1 MAYTAFITR
10 IKNMRPH
17 PNADRLQMGE
27 CFGNTVIVSME
38 YTDNQL
44 GVYFP
49 SDGQLSVAFAEA
61 NNLLRKKD
69 ENGNNIGGYMDPDKR
84 NVTAIK
90 LRGEKSDGLF
100 LPLTSLESFGDITT
114 LKEGDRIDTFNGHE
128 ICCKYIPKRNNRQGR
143 VSDGNRTRKRKV
155 PVAPLFNEHADTEQL
170 AYNLGAF
177 KWGDE
182 IEITLKMHGTSQ
194 RTAYLPVFKGWK
206 CKNKFF
212 DSLVKY
218 AGEKPNLSPLVKKYV
233 ETAIAHATPIY
244 DWDSVSGTRRT
255 VLDNYDGGFYGSNE
269 FREQHS
275 KFFEGKL
282 WKGEEVFY
290 EVVGFTHTGAPIM
303 ASCDNKKLNDKDFIK
318 QYGNTTT
325 FSYGCYPDG
334 EPDVKILTTEVVEAS
349 YEGTGT
355 DFIKTNGGTLTIS
368 HVRTIPKN
376 QSDIYVYRMTMTNE
390 DGDVVE
396 YTPDFM
402 RYRCEQMGVKTVPVL
417 WKGTIPDYEL
427 LNSEHLIEGEKPWS
441 AGDWIKRVAERYYDG
456 PDPIG
461 KTHVREGVVVRIL
474 NRPKFCAYKHKNWS
488 FKALEGI
495 VKVEA
500 EAPDMEE
507 AEEVVE

>member
-10 IKNMRPH
+10 LKNVRPH

-27 CFGNTVIVSME
+27 CFGNTVIVSLE
-38 YTDNQL
+38 YEDNQL

-49 SDGQLSVAFAEA
+49 SDGQLSVAFATV
-61 NNLLRKKD
+61 NNLVRKKD
-69 ENGNNIGGYMDPDKR
+69 ENGNNIGGYMDADKR
-84 NVTAIK
+84 NITAIK

-100 LPLTSLESFGDITT
+100 LPLSSLETFGDITT
-114 LKEGDRIDTFNGHE
+114 LNEGDRIDNFNGHE
-128 ICCKYIPKRNNRQGR
+128 ICCKYVPRRNVRQGH
-143 VSDGNRTRKRKV
+143 VSNGNRTRKKKV
-155 PVAPLFNEHADTEQL
+155 DVAPLFTEHADTEQL
-170 AYNLGAF
+170 AYNLAAF
-177 KWGDE
+177 KPGDE

-194 RTAYLPVFKGWK
+194 RTAHLPVLAGYK
-206 CKNKFF
+206 
-212 DSLVKY
+212 DSLYRRVINKIIMGLKVRRNWGY
-218 AGEKPNLSPLVKKYV
+218 DGYNALYHSLKHGE
-233 ETAIAHATPIY
+233 PIY
-244 DWDSVSGTRRT
+244 DWGYVSGTRRT
-255 VLDNYDGGFYGSNE
+255 VLENFEGGYYGSNE
-269 FREQHS
+269 FREAHS

-282 WKGEEVFY
+282 WKGEEVYY

-303 ASCDNKKLNDKDFIK
+303 ASCDNKKLNDKEFVK
-318 QYGNTTT
+318 QYGKTTT
-325 FSYGCYPDG
+325 FSYGCSPDG
-334 EPDVKILTTEVVEAS
+334 LGEVVDYWDKE
-349 YEGTGT
+349 
-355 DFIKTNGGTLTIS
+355 KTKPAVYRKAPI
-368 HVRTIPKN
+368 
-376 QSDIYVYRMTMTNE
+376 SDIYVYRMTMTNE

-417 WKGTIPDYEL
+417 WKGQVNYRIDSTPG
-427 LNSEHLIEGEKPWS
+427 EHAKDI
-441 AGDWIKRVAERYYDG
+441 AEQFYDG

-507 AEEVVE
+507 ADGIEETEN